1 MKITLKR
8 LKMSPKKT
16 YTIGHLYIDGKY
28 YCDTI
33 EDIDRGLTQDMPLSE
48 IMRKKVKHLTAIPKG
63 TYQVTLKVKAPK
75 FSIKPYYKNFCDG
88 YVPRLL
94 EVPGFDGILM
104 HKGTTE
110 KDSSGCLILGLNKKA
125 GSVSNS
131 QECFEK
137 VYNKLK
143 TAKDKITITI
153 E

>member
-63 TYQVTLKVKAPK
+63 TYQVTLKVKSPK

-110 KDSSGCLILGLNKKA
+110 KDSSG
-125 GSVSNS
+125 
-131 QECFEK
+131 
-137 VYNKLK
+137 
-143 TAKDKITITI
+143 
-153 E
+153 